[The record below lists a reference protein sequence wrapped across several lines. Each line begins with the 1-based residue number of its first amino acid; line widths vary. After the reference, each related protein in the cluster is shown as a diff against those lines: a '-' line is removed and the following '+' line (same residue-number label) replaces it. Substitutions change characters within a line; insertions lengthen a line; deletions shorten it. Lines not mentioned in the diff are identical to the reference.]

1 LNAPAIVKAGMSDH
15 SRIDFWTFLFILRQ
29 RWALILGCG
38 LVAAV
43 LAFGVSLLLP
53 ERYNASADLLFAN
66 SNLDAAVL
74 GSSTDES
81 QTAPERV
88 AATNLELASL
98 QVVAENTRRRLG
110 TSLTVRQLQDR
121 LSIKPKGQADIVTVT
136 ATAPTRD
143 EAVRL
148 ANTFAEEVEAFRRQ
162 AAQDQVQR
170 AIDALRLSQASEPST
185 RGAERLE
192 QLRAIKEVEAGDVTI
207 VQRAVPP
214 RDASSPRPLRN
225 TVIGGLL
232 GLLLGVFVALLFH
245 RIDPRVRDDDE
256 FVRIVGAP
264 VLARVPDSR
273 HTRRGQAFEA
283 LQFLRTNM
291 QLQDPGRETRV
302 IAVTSPQPG
311 EGKTMIA
318 GGLAEALALAGE
330 RVVAIDCD
338 LRDPALHQRLE
349 VEQAPGL
356 TNALL
361 EMRNAD
367 DLLAESPLGP
377 RVLTAGT
384 MPLDPLLTVP
394 ALVRLPDLLNEM
406 REQADYVILDTPPI
420 SVAADASA
428 VASMADGVIVVVDR
442 LRSRRD
448 LLAAAREQLAHARAR
463 VLGIVVNRAPTLALA
478 ADYAGDEAPE
488 QKIEVRESADL

>member
-1 LNAPAIVKAGMSDH
+1 MSDH

-29 RWALILGCG
+29 RWALIVGCG

-43 LAFGVSLLLP
+43 LAFGVSMLMP
-53 ERYNASADLLFAN
+53 DRYKASADLLFEK
-66 SNLDAAVL
+66 SNLNAAVL
-74 GSSTDES
+74 GSDTTES

-98 QVVAENTRRRLG
+98 PGVAENTRRRLG

-121 LSIKPKGQADIVTVT
+121 ISIKPKGQADIVTIT

-143 EAVRL
+143 EAVRI

-170 AIDALRLSQASEPST
+170 AIDALRLSQQTAGSVTT

-214 RDASSPRPLRN
+214 REASSPRPLRN

-256 FVRIVGAP
+256 LVRIVGAP

-273 HTRRGQAFEA
+273 HASRGQAFEA
-283 LQFLRTNM
+283 LQFLRANL
-291 QLQDPGRETRV
+291 QLQDPGRETRIIV
-302 IAVTSPQPG
+302 VTSPQPG
-311 EGKTMIA
+311 EGKTTIA
-318 GGLAEALALAGE
+318 GGLAEALALTGE

-338 LRDPALHQRLE
+338 LRDPGLHQRLE
-349 VEQAPGL
+349 VEPAPGL

-361 EMRNAD
+361 EPRSAD
-367 DLLAESPLGP
+367 GLLVDSPLGP

-384 MPLDPLLTVP
+384 MPLDPLVTVP
-394 ALVRLPDLLNEM
+394 ALVRLPDLLHEM
-406 REQADYVILDTPPI
+406 RDQADYVILDTPPI
-420 SVAADASA
+420 SVAADAST
-428 VASMADGVIVVVDR
+428 VAAMADGVIVVVDR

-448 LLAAAREQLAHARAR
+448 VLGAARQQLANARAR
-463 VLGIVVNRAPTLALA
+463 ILGIVVNRAPTAPFA
-478 ADYAGDEAPE
+478 ADYGGDKAPE
-488 QKIEVRESADL
+488 PKLEVSQSADL

>member
-1 LNAPAIVKAGMSDH
+1 MSDH
-15 SRIDFWTFLFILRQ
+15 SRIDFWTFLYILRQ
-29 RWALILGCG
+29 RWALIVGCG

-43 LAFGVSLLLP
+43 LALGFSMLLP
-53 ERYNASADLLFAN
+53 DRYKASADLLFEK

-74 GSSTDES
+74 GSDTAAES

-121 LSIKPKGQADIVTVT
+121 ISIKPKGQADIVTIT
-136 ATAPTRD
+136 ATAPTRE
-143 EAVRL
+143 EAARI
-148 ANTFAEEVEAFRRQ
+148 ANTFAEEVEAFRRR

-170 AIDALRLSQASEPST
+170 AIDALRLSQANASSVTT

-192 QLRAIKEVEAGDVTI
+192 QLQAIKEVEAGDVTV

-214 RDASSPRPLRN
+214 REASSPRPLRN
-225 TVIGGLL
+225 TVIGVLL

-256 FVRIVGAP
+256 LVRIVGAP
-264 VLARVPDSR
+264 VLARMPDSR
-273 HTRRGQAFEA
+273 QARRGQAFEA
-283 LQFLRTNM
+283 LQFLRTNL

-302 IAVTSPQPG
+302 IVVTSPQAG
-311 EGKTMIA
+311 EGKTTIA
-318 GGLAEALALAGE
+318 GGLAEALALTGE

-338 LRDPALHQRLE
+338 LRDPGLHQRLE
-349 VEQAPGL
+349 VEPAPGL

-361 EMRNAD
+361 EPRSAD
-367 DLLAESPLGP
+367 DLLVDSPLGP

-384 MPLDPLLTVP
+384 MPLDPMLTVP
-394 ALVRLPDLLNEM
+394 ALVRLPDLLSEI
-406 REQADYVILDTPPI
+406 REQADYVIIDTPPI
-420 SVAADASA
+420 SVAADAST
-428 VASMADGVIVVVDR
+428 VAAMADGVIVVVDR
-442 LRSRRD
+442 TRSRRD
-448 LLAAAREQLAHARAR
+448 VLAAAREQLANARAR
-463 VLGIVVNRAPTLALA
+463 ILGVVVNRAPTLALA
-478 ADYAGDEAPE
+478 ADYVGEKAPE
-488 QKIEVRESADL
+488 QKLEVSQSADL

>member
-1 LNAPAIVKAGMSDH
+1 MSDH

-29 RWALILGCG
+29 RWALIVGCG
-38 LVAAV
+38 LAAAV
-43 LAFGVSLLLP
+43 LAFGFSLVMP
-53 ERYNASADLLFAN
+53 ERYKASADLLFEK

-74 GSSTDES
+74 GSDTAVES

-110 TSLTVRQLQDR
+110 TPLTVRQLQDR
-121 LSIKPKGQADIVTVT
+121 ISIKPKGQADIVTIT
-136 ATAPTRD
+136 ATAPTRE
-143 EAVRL
+143 EAVRI
-148 ANTFAEEVEAFRRQ
+148 ANTFAEEVEAFRRR

-170 AIDALRLSQASEPST
+170 AIDALRLSQSTSSSVTT

-192 QLRAIKEVEAGDVTI
+192 QLQAIKEVEAGDVTV

-214 RDASSPRPLRN
+214 REASSPRPLRN

-256 FVRIVGAP
+256 LVRIVGAP
-264 VLARVPDSR
+264 VLARLPDSR
-273 HTRRGQAFEA
+273 NARRGQAFEA
-283 LQFLRTNM
+283 LQFLRANL
-291 QLQDPGRETRV
+291 QLQDPDRETRV
-302 IAVTSPQPG
+302 IVVTSPQAG
-311 EGKTMIA
+311 EGKTTIA
-318 GGLAEALALAGE
+318 GGLAEALALTGE

-338 LRDPALHQRLE
+338 LRDPALHERLE
-349 VEQAPGL
+349 VEGAAGL

-361 EMRNAD
+361 EPRGAD
-367 DLLAESPLGP
+367 DLLVDSPLGP

-384 MPLDPLLTVP
+384 MPLDPMLTVP
-394 ALVRLPDLLNEM
+394 ALVRLPDLLSEI

-420 SVAADASA
+420 SVAADAST
-428 VASMADGVIVVVDR
+428 VAAMADGVIVVVDR

-448 LLAAAREQLAHARAR
+448 VLAAAREQLANARAR
-463 VLGIVVNRAPTLALA
+463 ILGVVVNRAPTLALA
-478 ADYAGDEAPE
+478 ADYVGEEPPE
-488 QKIEVRESADL
+488 QKLEVSQSAEL